1 MSLIDT
7 SVAIDSLQYGE
18 PKKGAVSVITL
29 IELLRG
35 VAEEKRTIL
44 KTHLEDYYS
53 VIGIDNE
60 TILEYCRLSHSLRA
74 SGETIPEADLII
86 AATAIS
92 RRLEL
97 ETAEKHF
104 SRLQSRGLKLRL
116 ARASG

>member
-7 SVAIDSLQYGE
+7 SVAIDSLQYDV
-18 PKKGAVSVITL
+18 PRAGAISVITL

-74 SGETIPEADLII
+74 NGETIPEADLII

-97 ETAEKHF
+97 ETTDKHF
-104 SRLQSRGLKLRL
+104 SRLQSHGLKLRL
-116 ARASG
+116 ARASS